1 MGCTAPDAA
10 ETCLLLLCGL
20 PGAGKTSLAR
30 SLAQEASQEGI
41 EVRHVCF
48 DELGCQP
55 SGSGGGSG
63 GDGSDAAD
71 AFSPEAWQLGRRAAL
86 AQLEIELA
94 SSGSSGSTSSSSLGY
109 LRRRDA
115 ASSTSLG
122 TAAQQQQGASQP
134 RQRRRLVI
142 ADDNLHYRSM
152 RWQCY
157 GLARAAGAAVVL
169 LHLQCSEQMSQ
180 ERNARRPAGERVPV
194 AVISRM
200 AAQFEAP
207 GGSIIGSTS
216 SDSGHSSSSSITA
229 WERSCLVEC
238 SAEQPADAAA
248 VWQQV
253 WRKWR
258 APAPPP
264 FDAEAAAAERA
275 AAQAVTA
282 ASKAH
287 AVDVATRQVLSQAM
301 QRLADAVPATKAAAA
316 QQMNAARRHLLQ
328 EAATEPAAAAAAVGA
343 EGPGPAAER
352 WAAAYQQRCEAILAS
367 LH

>member
-1 MGCTAPDAA
+1 MGCTASDAA

-30 SLAQEASQEGI
+30 SLAQEACQEGI
-41 EVRHVCF
+41 EVRQVCF

-55 SGSGGGSG
+55 SGSGGGGG
-63 GDGSDAAD
+63 GDKSDAAD
-71 AFSPEAWQLGRRAAL
+71 TFSPETWQLGRRAAL
-86 AQLEIELA
+86 AQLETELA
-94 SSGSSGSTSSSSLGY
+94 SSSSSGSNSSSSLGY
-109 LRRRDA
+109 LQRQDA
-115 ASSTSLG
+115 ASSANPS
-122 TAAQQQQGASQP
+122 TAAHQQQGASER

-157 GLARAAGAAVVL
+157 GLGRAAGAAVVL
-169 LHLQCSEQMSQ
+169 LHLQCSEHVAQ
-180 ERNARRPAGERVPV
+180 ERNSQRAAGECVPA

-207 GGSIIGSTS
+207 GSSGAGSTS
-216 SDSGHSSSSSITA
+216 SDSDSRRRSIAA
-229 WERSCLVEC
+229 WERSCLIEC
-238 SAEQPADAAA
+238 SAEQPVDAAA
-248 VWQQV
+248 VWRQV
-253 WRKWR
+253 WRAWG

-282 ASKAH
+282 ASKVH

-301 QRLADAVPATKAAAA
+301 QRLADAVPAAKAAAA
-316 QQMNAARRHLLQ
+316 QHLNAARRQLLQ
-328 EAATEPAAAAAAVGA
+328 EAATEPTAAAGAAA
-343 EGPGPAAER
+343 EEPGMAAER
-352 WAAAYQQRCEAILAS
+352 WAAAYQLRCEAILAG
-367 LH
+367 LL